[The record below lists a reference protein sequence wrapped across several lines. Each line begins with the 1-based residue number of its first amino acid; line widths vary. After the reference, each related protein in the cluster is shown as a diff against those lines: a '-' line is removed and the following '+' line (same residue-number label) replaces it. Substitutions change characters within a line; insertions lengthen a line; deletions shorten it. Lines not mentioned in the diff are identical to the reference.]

1 MSSGVTPGADRVP
14 ALGITGLT
22 KRFAGV
28 TALDA
33 VDLTVA
39 HGSVH
44 ALLGGNGSGK
54 STLVKVLAA
63 VHPADEGSVQVGG
76 QTFDARHL
84 DPVAVRA
91 AGLRFVHQDLGLFDG
106 LSVAEN
112 FAMAE
117 GYPTAVGGRIAWRA
131 LHRRVVD
138 LLDRY
143 EIAATPD
150 TPIAALRP
158 ASRTMVA
165 IARALG
171 GASEDGRENGEAN
184 GASREL
190 VLVLDEP
197 TASLP
202 EHEVEA
208 LLDAIRSRAALGQTI
223 VLISHHLGE
232 VLAVADAV
240 TVLRDGRLA
249 GTLSRSEAGEA
260 AIVDLI
266 AGRTMGDLRAIAATP
281 SEPGAERLT
290 LQGVTAGRLEAVD
303 VCVRA
308 GEVVGVAGL
317 LGSGRSTLLRAAF
330 GAQPRRAG
338 SVRIDGV
345 EVDTRDPLAAIKAGV
360 ALVPEDRGA
369 DAAFSSLDLQDNMSA
384 SVIGRYWR
392 RGVMQRRS
400 EGRDTSSLMSEFSV
414 KAASSRAPFTSL
426 SGGNQQ
432 KAILARWLRR
442 KPKVLLLDEPTQ
454 GVDVVAR
461 AEIYRLIKASTTE
474 GCAVLVASSDFDEL
488 SILCDRVVVLQGGR
502 VTAELHRPDT
512 TAARITELV
521 QIEQTS
527 QQSTHQTSEQT
538 TEPSSQQGA
547 AV

>member
-1 MSSGVTPGADRVP
+1 MSLGVTPGADRVP
-14 ALGITGLT
+14 ALGVTGLT

-33 VDLTVA
+33 VGLSVA
-39 HGSVH
+39 PGQVH

-63 VHPADEGSVQVGG
+63 VHPADGGSVQAGG

-84 DPVAVRA
+84 DPAAVRA

-106 LSVAEN
+106 LSIAEN
-112 FAMAE
+112 FALAE
-117 GYPTAVGGRIAWRA
+117 GYPTAAGGRIAWRA
-131 LHRRVVD
+131 LRRRVAE

-143 EIAATPD
+143 AIAASPD

-171 GASEDGRENGEAN
+171 DDDDAGEGDASGTSGAGGDFRAGGR
-184 GASREL
+184 L

-202 EHEVEA
+202 EHEAHA

-240 TVLRDGRLA
+240 TVLRDGRVA
-249 GTLSRSEAGEA
+249 GTLNRSEASEG

-266 AGRTMGDLRAIAATP
+266 AGRTMGDLRAIAAAP
-281 SEPGAERLT
+281 SEPGNERLT
-290 LQGVTAGRLEAVD
+290 LQGLSAGRLDAVD
-303 VCVRA
+303 VRVRA

-317 LGSGRSTLLRAAF
+317 LGSGRSTLLRATF

-338 SVRIDGV
+338 SIRIDDV
-345 EVDTRDPLAAIKAGV
+345 EVDIRDPLAAIKAGV

-369 DAAFSSLDLQDNMSA
+369 DAAFASLDLQDNMSA

-392 RGVMQRRS
+392 RGVMQRGA
-400 EGRDTSSLMSEFSV
+400 EGRDTASLMSAFSV
-414 KAASSRAPFTSL
+414 KAASSRAPFTAL

-442 KPKVLLLDEPTQ
+442 KPRVLLLDEPTQ

-461 AEIYRLIKASTTE
+461 AEIYHLIKDSTAE

-488 SILCDRVVVLQGGR
+488 SILCDRVVLLQGGR
-502 VTAELHRPDT
+502 VTAELRRPHI

-521 QIEQTS
+521 QIDK
-527 QQSTHQTSEQT
+527 STEQT
-538 TEPSSQQGA
+538 TKQFSPQGA

>member
-1 MSSGVTPGADRVP
+1 MSSGLTPGADRVP
-14 ALGITGLT
+14 ALRITGLT

-33 VDLTVA
+33 VDLSVA

-131 LHRRVVD
+131 LHRRVAE

-171 GASEDGRENGEAN
+171 GAGDDGRENGEAN
-184 GASREL
+184 GAPREL

-249 GTLSRSEAGEA
+249 GTLNRREASEA

-266 AGRTMGDLRAIAATP
+266 AGRTMGDLRAIAAAP

-290 LQGVTAGRLEAVD
+290 LQGVAAGRLEAVD

-338 SVRIDGV
+338 SVRIDGA
-345 EVDTRDPLAAIKAGV
+345 EVDMRDPLAAIKAGV

-400 EGRDTSSLMSEFSV
+400 ESRDTSSLMSEFSV

-461 AEIYRLIKASTTE
+461 AEIYRLIKDSTTE

-502 VTAELHRPDT
+502 ITAELHRPDT

-527 QQSTHQTSEQT
+527 QQSTHRTSEQT